1 MKIYK
6 SLLFLILIVFVNSE
20 ILAEQTQPHF
30 IDFKKVLNQSVAG
43 KKAQDF
49 LKNKLES
56 DIKKFKKQEEG
67 IRKEEKDLIAKKKLI
82 TQEEYKKK
90 VENLRKK
97 VSELQKN
104 RQASLSD
111 VGKLRAKAKKE
122 LLQKLNPIIKKYMSD
137 NKIRI
142 VLDREAVLL
151 GDSSLDITSKII
163 DLLNKELKSLNLK

>member
-56 DIKKFKKQEEG
+56 DIKKFKKQEEN
-67 IRKEEKDLIAKKKLI
+67 IRKDEKDLIAKKKLI

-90 VENLRKK
+90 VGNLRKK

-104 RQASLSD
+104 RQASLSN
-111 VGKLRAKAKKE
+111 VGKLRAKAKQE

>member
-1 MKIYK
+1 MKKITSTK
-6 SLLFLILIVFVNSE
+6 DKVNLSILIPCYNWDISELVN
-20 ILAEQTQPHF
+20 
-30 IDFKKVLNQSVAG
+30 DLNTLCQ
-43 KKAQDF
+43 
-49 LKNKLES
+49 
-56 DIKKFKKQEEG
+56 QEDG

-104 RQASLSD
+104 RQSSLSN
-111 VGKLRAKAKKE
+111 VGKLRAKAKQE

-163 DLLNKELKSLNLK
+163 EILNKELKSLNLK

>member
-56 DIKKFKKQEEG
+56 DIKKFKKQ
-67 IRKEEKDLIAKKKLI
+67 
-82 TQEEYKKK
+82 
-90 VENLRKK
+90 
-97 VSELQKN
+97 
-104 RQASLSD
+104 
-111 VGKLRAKAKKE
+111 
-122 LLQKLNPIIKKYMSD
+122 
-137 NKIRI
+137 
-142 VLDREAVLL
+142 
-151 GDSSLDITSKII
+151 
-163 DLLNKELKSLNLK
+163 

>member
-1 MKIYK
+1 MKICK
-6 SLLFLILIVFVNSE
+6 SLLVIILFVFLNLEVR
-20 ILAEQTQPHF
+20 ADQTQPHF
-30 IDFKKVLNQSVAG
+30 IDFKKVLNQSTAG

-56 DIKKFKKQEEG
+56 EMKKFKKQEDG

-104 RQASLSD
+104 RQSSLSN
-111 VGKLRAKAKKE
+111 VGKLRAKAKQE

-163 DLLNKELKSLNLK
+163 EILNKELKSLNLK

>member
-30 IDFKKVLNQSVAG
+30 IDFKRVLNQSVAG

-56 DIKKFKKQEEG
+56 DIKKFKKQEEN
-67 IRKEEKDLIAKKKLI
+67 IRKDEKDLIAKKKLI

-104 RQASLSD
+104 RQASLSN
-111 VGKLRAKAKKE
+111 VGKMRAKAKQE

>member
-56 DIKKFKKQEEG
+56 DIKKFKKQEEN
-67 IRKEEKDLIAKKKLI
+67 IRKDEKDLIAKKKLI

-104 RQASLSD
+104 RQASLSN
-111 VGKLRAKAKKE
+111 VGKLRAKAKQE

-137 NKIRI
+137 NKISI

-163 DLLNKELKSLNLK
+163 EILNKELKSLNLK

>member
-56 DIKKFKKQEEG
+56 DIKKFKKQEEN
-67 IRKEEKDLIAKKKLI
+67 IRKDEKDLIAKKKLI

-104 RQASLSD
+104 RQSSLSN
-111 VGKLRAKAKKE
+111 VGKLRAKAKQE

-137 NKIRI
+137 NKISI

-163 DLLNKELKSLNLK
+163 EILNKELKSLNLK

>member
-30 IDFKKVLNQSVAG
+30 IDFKRVLNQSVAG

-56 DIKKFKKQEEG
+56 DIKKFKKQEEN
-67 IRKEEKDLIAKKKLI
+67 IRKDEKDLIAKKKLI

-90 VENLRKK
+90 VGNLRKK

-104 RQASLSD
+104 RQASLSN
-111 VGKLRAKAKKE
+111 VGKLRAKAKQE

>member
-56 DIKKFKKQEEG
+56 DIKKFKKQEEN
-67 IRKEEKDLIAKKKLI
+67 IRKDEKDLMAKKKLI
-82 TQEEYKKK
+82 
-90 VENLRKK
+90 N
-97 VSELQKN
+97 
-104 RQASLSD
+104 
-111 VGKLRAKAKKE
+111 VGKMRAKAKQE